1 MHKIYVDHLSFN
13 LKKFFFLGRGWGL
26 FRYFSLDKDAN
37 YCTETIASSLFM
49 HGIDDTVS
57 RIYLCPIFLSE
68 CRVISLSSTLVI
80 CIEKVFGLGSFFRT
94 SRIPREF
101 WDTFMFFFFFFN
113 FFIE

>member
-13 LKKFFFLGRGWGL
+13 LKFFFFLGRGWGL

-49 HGIDDTVS
+49 HGIDDIVS
-57 RIYLCPIFLSE
+57 RIYLCPIFLYE

-80 CIEKVFGLGSFFRT
+80 CIDKVFGLDSFLELLGFPENFG
-94 SRIPREF
+94 ILLC
-101 WDTFMFFFFFFN
+101 FFFFFFLI
-113 FFIE
+113 FL